1 MKMILRFIPLL
12 VVILAAA
19 PAAAQW
25 ATPNHSVPVGRGIGV
40 IGQGS
45 AGPGASGLPFLG
57 QGASADPVFGQ
68 VANGGIAPG
77 GTDTV
82 KGSIDGAT
90 VSDLALSNCANQG
103 ITYSTATHLF
113 ACTALAF
120 GMPVNLQINATV
132 ATNNLTIALKAN
144 NGTDPSA
151 TNPVIIPFRDVTV
164 ANGDPVFRS
173 LQTALSFTINSGNA
187 VGCTNAQMCR
197 LWVVAIDNAGTVA
210 LCAYNALSGSGTG
223 TAFSVVTLN
232 EGNVVTSA
240 SGTNGGASAQTL
252 YCSTSAVTSKP
263 IRLLGYVEVQ
273 EATAGTW
280 ATAPTFVQ
288 LYGPG
293 IPRPGQLVQEVSMN
307 TTSPQTISSTT
318 PATSNMTL
326 SLTPTSAANAIECSA
341 TTSENP
347 AAAGSFLTI
356 QMNRSGTALGVSIA
370 TGGGGAVQTAI
381 GIGPVFDK
389 PNSTAAQTYA
399 VFVSGNGSN
408 NTTIG
413 NGILGCREIMGMLK
427 PVNDNGLLEMAG

>member
-1 MKMILRFIPLL
+1 MKMFRFAALL
-12 VVILAAA
+12 VAILAAA

-25 ATPNHSVPVGRGIGV
+25 ATPNHSVPIGRGLGI

-45 AGPGASGLPFLG
+45 AGPGASGLPLLG
-57 QGASADPVFGQ
+57 QGASADPVFAQ
-68 VANGGIAPG
+68 VPNGGIVTGAI
-77 GTDTV
+77 DTV

-90 VSDLALSNCANQG
+90 VSDIALLNCANQG

-120 GMPVNLQINATV
+120 GMPVNLQLNATV
-132 ATNNLTIALKAN
+132 ASSALTIALKAN

-151 TNPVIIPFRDVTV
+151 TNPVIIPFRDVTI

-173 LQTALSFTINSGNA
+173 LTTALSFTINSGNA
-187 VGCTNAQMCR
+187 MGCVNAVMCR
-197 LWVVAIDNAGTVA
+197 LWVVAIDNAGTTA

-223 TAFSVVTLN
+223 TALSIVTLN
-232 EGNVVTSA
+232 EGNVATSA
-240 SGTNGGASAQTL
+240 SGTNGGASAQIL
-252 YCSTSAVTSKP
+252 YCSTSAVTSKS
-263 IRLLGYVEVQ
+263 IRLLGYIEIQ

-293 IPRPGQLVQEVSMN
+293 IPRPGQVVQEVSMN
-307 TTSPQTISSTT
+307 TVTPQSVSSAT

-326 SLTPTSAANAIECSA
+326 SLTPTSAANAVECSA

-347 AAAGSFLTI
+347 SASSASLTV
-356 QMNRSGTALGVSIA
+356 QMNRSGTALGVSIV
-370 TGGGGAVQTAI
+370 TGSGGAVQTAI

-399 VFVSGNGSN
+399 VFVSGNGVN
-408 NTTIG
+408 NTTVG
-413 NGILGCREIMGMLK
+413 NGILGCREIMGAAE
-427 PVNDNGLLEMAG
+427 PANDNDLLEMVG